1 MLTSKQRAYLRGLA
15 NRLDATHQVG
25 KGGVS
30 PELVAAIDEALEK
43 RELVKI
49 SVLQNAELGAAHAAE
64 TLGGRTRSQ
73 VVQTIGGKFVLY
85 RQAKDEKHRR
95 IELPK
100 K

>member
-1 MLTSKQRAYLRGLA
+1 MLTSKQRAHLRSLA

-25 KGGVS
+25 KSGVS
-30 PELVAAIDEALEK
+30 PELSASVDETLEK

-49 SVLQNAELGAAHAAE
+49 SVLQNSEMDAKSAAD

-73 VVQTIGGKFVLY
+73 VVCVIGSKFVLY
-85 RQAKDEKHRR
+85 RQAKDEKRR
-95 IELPK
+95 HINLPK

>member
-30 PELVAAIDEALEK
+30 PELVVAIDEALEK
-43 RELVKI
+43 RELVKV
-49 SVLQNAELGAAHAAE
+49 SVLQNAELGAAQAAE

-73 VVQTIGGKFVLY
+73 VVQTIGGKLVLY

>member
-1 MLTSKQRAYLRGLA
+1 MLTSKQRAYLKGLA

-30 PELVAAIDEALEK
+30 PELCSTVDEVLEK

-49 SVLQNAELGAAHAAE
+49 SVLKNAELDAKEAAE
-64 TLGGRTRSQ
+64 MLSGRTRSQ
-73 VVQTIGGKFVLY
+73 VICVVGGKFVLY
-85 RQAKDEKHRR
+85 RQAKDEKNRK